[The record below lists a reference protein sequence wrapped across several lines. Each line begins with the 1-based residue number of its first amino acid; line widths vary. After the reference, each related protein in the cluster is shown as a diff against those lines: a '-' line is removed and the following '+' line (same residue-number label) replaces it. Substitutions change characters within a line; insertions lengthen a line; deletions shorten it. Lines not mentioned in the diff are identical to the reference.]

1 MYTGHCPLGMYVTPT
16 PTNLLVWDAVFFVHQ
31 GASAFYLLHINGA
44 ELHLLPLAVR
54 LLYGLD
60 PQVPHHLPCEIP

>member
-31 GASAFYLLHINGA
+31 GASAFYLLHVNEA
-44 ELHLLPLAVR
+44 ELHLLLLAVR